1 MAQINIKLTEEQ
13 KSQIQ
18 EIAKEKGL
26 TVTQLVITSVL
37 DKEVLYTKNEDFY
50 TKVDRIED
58 DIDGIENRIEND
70 SIGIEERIYKELYEV
85 LLKQIEQK
93 DTQIDQLHKI
103 IYNKDTL
110 LIEDQQKKKHW
121 WQFWLPSV

>member
-26 TVTQLVITSVL
+26 TVTQLVITSIL
-37 DKEVLYTKNEDFY
+37 DKEVLYTQNEDLY

-70 SIGIEERIYKELYEV
+70 SIGVENSIYKELYEV

>member
-26 TVTQLVITSVL
+26 TVTQLVITSIL
-37 DKEVLYTKNEDFY
+37 DKEVLYTENEDFY

-58 DIDGIENRIEND
+58 DIDGIEND
-70 SIGIEERIYKELYEV
+70 SIGVENSIYKELYEV

>member
-26 TVTQLVITSVL
+26 TVTQLVITSIL

-50 TKVDRIED
+50 TKVDGIEG

-70 SIGIEERIYKELYEV
+70 SISIEERIYKELYEV

>member
-26 TVTQLVITSVL
+26 TVTQLVITSIL
-37 DKEVLYTKNEDFY
+37 DKEVLY

-58 DIDGIENRIEND
+58 DIEND
-70 SIGIEERIYKELYEV
+70 SIGVENSIYKELYEV

-110 LIEDQQKKKHW
+110 LIEDQKKKKHW

>member
-26 TVTQLVITSVL
+26 TVTQLVITSIL

-58 DIDGIENRIEND
+58 DIDGVEND
-70 SIGIEERIYKELYEV
+70 SIGIENSIYKELYEV

>member
-18 EIAKEKGL
+18 DIAKEKGL
-26 TVTQLVITSVL
+26 TVTQLVITSIL

-58 DIDGIENRIEND
+58 DIDGIEN
-70 SIGIEERIYKELYEV
+70 SIYKELYEV

-110 LIEDQQKKKHW
+110 LIEDQKKKKHW

>member
-26 TVTQLVITSVL
+26 TVTQLVITSIL
-37 DKEVLYTKNEDFY
+37 DKEDLYTKNEDLY

>member
-26 TVTQLVITSVL
+26 TVTQLVITSIL

-50 TKVDRIED
+50 TKVD
-58 DIDGIENRIEND
+58 GIENRIEND
-70 SIGIEERIYKELYEV
+70 SIGIENSIYKELYEV

>member
-26 TVTQLVITSVL
+26 TVTQLVITSIL
-37 DKEVLYTKNEDFY
+37 DKEFLYTKNEDFY
-50 TKVDRIED
+50 TKVDRIE
-58 DIDGIENRIEND
+58 ND
-70 SIGIEERIYKELYEV
+70 SISIENSIYKELYEV

-110 LIEDQQKKKHW
+110 LIEDQKKKKHW

>member
-26 TVTQLVITSVL
+26 TVTQLVITSIL
-37 DKEVLYTKNEDFY
+37 DKEVLYTKNEDLY

-58 DIDGIENRIEND
+58 DIDGIEND

>member
-26 TVTQLVITSVL
+26 TVTQLVITSIL

>member
-26 TVTQLVITSVL
+26 TVTQLVITSIL

-50 TKVDRIED
+50 TKEDRIED

-70 SIGIEERIYKELYEV
+70 SIGIENSIYKELYEV